1 MANGKIQRPGA
12 YSALNP
18 ADEIAKAA
26 LMDDEASEATE
37 GEKAPED
44 PSKKSPM
51 ERWRDAVSAA
61 ELTEEEADKILDSV
75 LSTGYFEKSYK
86 IFRGKLAVTL
96 RSRDSAALQRVSDAL
111 DSVRT
116 NDVRVHTQ
124 TMNRYN
130 LAASIVRYQDRQFKH
145 PSPSSELLEK
155 ERSFAER
162 LAFVDSIPAPVL
174 LQLYTLLGKFDG
186 AVFAALSEGAEL
198 GF

>member
-1 MANGKIQRPGA
+1 MANGKIQRPGT
-12 YSALNP
+12 YGPVSSN
-18 ADEIAKAA
+18 DELAKAM
-26 LMDDEASEATE
+26 LNED
-37 GEKAPED
+37 APE
-44 PSKKSPM
+44 SAIAEKGEEETGTKNPM
-51 ERWRDAVSAA
+51 DRWRAA
-61 ELTEEEADKILDSV
+61 IAAADLTEEDADRILDSV
-75 LSTGYFEKSYK
+75 LSTGYYEKSYK

-145 PSPSSELLEK
+145 PAASSDPMEK
-155 ERSFAER
+155 DRAFSDR
-162 LAFVDSIPAPVL
+162 LTFIDSIPAPIL
-174 LQLYTLLGKFDG
+174 LQLYTLLGKFDS